1 MKQTIIYNRVSTDR
15 QNPENQLKDC
25 VAMAGRLNL
34 NEYDVLQEMKSGYK
48 EIEREIFNSIKKAIQ
63 RRQVKNLIVWD
74 LDRLFRNRKKL
85 ISFFEFCKIYN
96 CKIYSF
102 RQEWLEGINSIQSP
116 FNEIVHS
123 LMLQLMGWLSEDE
136 SRKKSDRVKAS
147 VRKKKGITYTYKG
160 NKWGRK
166 PINKKV
172 IKEVL
177 ELRKQGLSIREIAGK
192 VYYWSNQRN
201 KKQLS
206 KSAVHKILSESNKKI
221 S

>member
-1 MKQTIIYNRVSTDR
+1 MKQTIIYNRVSTTE
-15 QNPENQLKDC
+15 QNPTNQLKDC
-25 VAMAGRLNL
+25 VAVAKRLNL
-34 NEYDVLQEMKSGYK
+34 NEYEVLQESKSGYK
-48 EIEREIFNSIKKAIQ
+48 EIEREVFNSIRKAIQ
-63 RRQVKNLIVWD
+63 QRQVKNLICWD

-85 ISFFEFCKIYN
+85 MQFFEFCKIYN

-102 RQEWLEGINSIQSP
+102 RQEWLEGINNIQPP

-136 SRKKSDRVKAS
+136 SKKKSDRVKAS
-147 VRKKKGITYTYKG
+147 VRKKNGVTYTYKG

-166 PINKKV
+166 AISKRV

-177 ELRKQGLSIREIAGK
+177 ELRKQGLTIRQISSK
-192 VYYWSNQRN
+192 VYYWDSQRN

-206 KSAVHKILSESNKKI
+206 KSAVHKILSELNKET